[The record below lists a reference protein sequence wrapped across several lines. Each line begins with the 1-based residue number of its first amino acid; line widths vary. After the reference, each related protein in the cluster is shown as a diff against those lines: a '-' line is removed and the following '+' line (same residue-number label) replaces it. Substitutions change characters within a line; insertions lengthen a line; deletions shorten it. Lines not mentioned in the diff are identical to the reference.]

1 MKLHTIG
8 FDLGK
13 TVLRLVGLKAGNVQP
28 LSGIHTTARS
38 KNSLPG
44 SCFQEHH
51 SHRKRTEK
59 AGPGV
64 KTGANSLATRKP
76 SRH

>member
-28 LSGIHTTARS
+28 LSEYTQ
-38 KNSLPG
+38 LPG
-44 SCFQEHH
+44 ARIRFRAVVFKSIILTGNV
-51 SHRKRTEK
+51 RKRQGQE
-59 AGPGV
+59 
-64 KTGANSLATRKP
+64 
-76 SRH
+76 SRQAQAL